1 MVGDMLQVAE
11 IESGTLQI
19 KRDDVRV
26 GQLLKDIQAEYQAQ
40 AADKDL
46 KLQFNIPPKL
56 PIVQGDRDK
65 LIMAVQNLVGNAMK
79 YTPDG
84 GRIWITVTAEDK
96 DAVIHFQDTGIGIP
110 PAMLSRIFE
119 LFTQVRAAGA
129 GEQSGLGIGLALVKD
144 LVELHGGSVQAR
156 SDGPGEGSVFT
167 VRLPLA
173 LPQRPLRL

>member
-1 MVGDMLQVAE
+1 MDAERLHSGKLTLLKQRLVLQHSLHTI
-11 IESGTLQI
+11 IESMTQRFESKQVRLECIEPQAPLLVEADPARLQQ
-19 KRDDVRV
+19 VFSN
-26 GQLLKDIQAEYQAQ
+26 LLE
-40 AADKDL
+40 
-46 KLQFNIPPKL
+46 
-56 PIVQGDRDK
+56 
-65 LIMAVQNLVGNAMK
+65 NAFK
-79 YTPDG
+79 YTPEG

-173 LPQRPLRL
+173 LPQRPLKL